1 MEYTY
6 QDLLQVLY
14 RLKSK
19 SLISTKYDELIA
31 SINHNNPRD
40 IVKKE
45 DYIEYL
51 KLLDEEFTLV
61 YKVNNSTSDEE
72 FFYFENTILNDMFI
86 AIKNYNNLQQA
97 YKIGDKYT
105 IIPILN
111 KKSFI
116 IELGKYF
123 INTNTNIDDYYK
135 IGEHFLG
142 INNKAIEE
150 LLNSPIN
157 EYYGDPKFI
166 YDRTCAIEEAIIN
179 LYERSSEKER
189 ISNIAIKAPNIING
203 IKSIC
208 LNPNMSVQDYLQLTT
223 LYQELLDIENN
234 LRPFV
239 KIEWEKYFQENNLYL
254 IHVLSGSKVES
265 NVMTKICTSLKS
277 DDFNTIQYGHVGYEY
292 GPNFDQIISI
302 CASDSGSWVTDK
314 SEFISE
320 SGIKTSWQYGNKDN
334 IFYEYGRQTVLYLPD
349 KVLEEGKME
358 KYTEIVFMDPNHVIN
373 PLKAFYTDEATP
385 DEVEV
390 ITELAE
396 KQGIPLEY
404 IDTTLT
410 NAYRKGM

>member
-1 MEYTY
+1 
-6 QDLLQVLY
+6 
-14 RLKSK
+14 
-19 SLISTKYDELIA
+19 
-31 SINHNNPRD
+31 
-40 IVKKE
+40 
-45 DYIEYL
+45 
-51 KLLDEEFTLV
+51 
-61 YKVNNSTSDEE
+61 
-72 FFYFENTILNDMFI
+72 
-86 AIKNYNNLQQA
+86 
-97 YKIGDKYT
+97 
-105 IIPILN
+105 
-111 KKSFI
+111 
-116 IELGKYF
+116 
-123 INTNTNIDDYYK
+123 
-135 IGEHFLG
+135 
-142 INNKAIEE
+142 
-150 LLNSPIN
+150 
-157 EYYGDPKFI
+157 
-166 YDRTCAIEEAIIN
+166 
-179 LYERSSEKER
+179 
-189 ISNIAIKAPNIING
+189 
-203 IKSIC
+203 
-208 LNPNMSVQDYLQLTT
+208 
-223 LYQELLDIENN
+223 
-234 LRPFV
+234 
-239 KIEWEKYFQENNLYL
+239 
-254 IHVLSGSKVES
+254 
-265 NVMTKICTSLKS
+265 MTKICTSLKS